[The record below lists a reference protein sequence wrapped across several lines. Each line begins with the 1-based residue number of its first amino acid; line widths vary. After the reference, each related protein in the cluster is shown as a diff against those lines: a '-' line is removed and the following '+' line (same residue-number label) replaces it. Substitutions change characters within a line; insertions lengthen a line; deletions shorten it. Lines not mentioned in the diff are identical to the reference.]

1 MPRLRTLPPRLSAL
15 PSRVTPAPASAGTG
29 FARTDG
35 RSSTARGFG
44 QDWRRFRL
52 TVLADEPLC
61 FVCAAEGRVTAST
74 DVDHIIPFKGIDDPL
89 RLDRKN
95 VRSMCHHHHMQRTAR
110 QAAGIE

>member
-1 MPRLRTLPPRLSAL
+1 MPRLRTLRPRISTAPPRVSA
-15 PSRVTPAPASAGTG
+15 APPTAGTG

-35 RSSTARGFG
+35 RSSTARGYG